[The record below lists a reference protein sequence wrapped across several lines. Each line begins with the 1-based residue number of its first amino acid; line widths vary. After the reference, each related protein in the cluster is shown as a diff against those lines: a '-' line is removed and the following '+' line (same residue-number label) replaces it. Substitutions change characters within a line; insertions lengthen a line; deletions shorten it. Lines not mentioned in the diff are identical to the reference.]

1 MRVIQLGDAYAVV
14 TVNGDVIVGGLTNP
28 QAWRELER
36 RESKSVES
44 TMERVWRYQR
54 ER

>member
-14 TVNGDVIVGGLTNP
+14 TVNGDVIVDGLTNAE
-28 QAWRELER
+28 AWRELER
-36 RESKSVES
+36 REVRYAEN

-54 ER
+54 QR